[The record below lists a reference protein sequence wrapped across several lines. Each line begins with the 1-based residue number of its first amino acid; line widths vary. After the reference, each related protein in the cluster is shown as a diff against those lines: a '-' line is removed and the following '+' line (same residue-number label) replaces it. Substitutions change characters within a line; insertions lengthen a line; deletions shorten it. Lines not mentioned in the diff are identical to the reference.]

1 MRRLLAIVHSAL
13 LAARSPPWF
22 SRCRMVLPEEAST
35 GLAPHMAAH
44 MAAKAASLWSR
55 SGLSP
60 AVSSSWAAV
69 CTQAL
74 WRSSSRGAVRL
85 SVLVM
90 TASRLAIWS
99 SRASQRPR
107 LPRASRSPAAGA
119 SWAQARARWSLRSGR
134 SRPCSSSSPS
144 TSSARIWLV
153 AWVRALI
160 ALRPG
165 HHQGAELSDG
175 AVAGVG
181 DGAGVTSQHGAGCCL
196 GVDRVAF
203 ALAPPPGAVGA
214 VDLDHVDA
222 LVGQVLG
229 EPVAVAASALDPGG
243 GDLAVAA
250 GPGHQV
256 GVGSVGGAKGA
267 RGQVAAE
274 PVQQDR
280 DVDVL
285 VGV

>member
-1 MRRLLAIVHSAL
+1 MHEAVVGDRAQRAVGGAVTP
-13 LAARSPPWF
+13 RF
-22 SRCRMVLPEEAST
+22 SRCRMVLPEEAWT
-35 GLAPHMAAH
+35 GLAPH
-44 MAAKAASLWSR
+44 MAAKAASLWRR

-99 SRASQRPR
+99 SRPASGGQGYPGQ
-107 LPRASRSPAAGA
+107 PQPCGGVG
-119 SWAQARARWSLRSGR
+119 WAQARARWSLRSGR

-165 HHQGAELSDG
+165 HQHQGAELSDG
-175 AVAGVG
+175 AVAG
-181 DGAGVTSQHGAGCCL
+181 L
-196 GVDRVAF
+196 GTARASPASTARALPRRRPGRF
-203 ALAPPPGAVGA
+203 ALAPPPGAVGRLTSTTSMPWSVRCWRA
-214 VDLDHVDA
+214 D
-222 LVGQVLG
+222 
-229 EPVAVAASALDPGG
+229 SRRCRCLDP
-243 GDLAVAA
+243 AVVTW
-250 GPGHQV
+250 P
-256 GVGSVGGAKGA
+256 
-267 RGQVAAE
+267 
-274 PVQQDR
+274 
-280 DVDVL
+280 
-285 VGV
+285 